1 MKMREAWK
9 EWWASL
15 HGKNTRPGSYTPL
28 EDYMYRAWEAGWEAA
43 KKTCPP
49 CNHKC
54 GEGRQCPAR
63 K

>member
-1 MKMREAWK
+1 MKEAWR
-9 EWWASL
+9 EWWAII
-15 HGKNTRPGSYTPL
+15 HGKNTPPGSYNPI
-28 EDYMYRAWEAGWEAA
+28 EDHMFTAWEAGWEAA

-63 K
+63 D